1 MRGTSSVRVRDQI
14 LKIGPVA
21 QTKFPSS
28 TPGATSCKKTQSF
41 VRFLPSKHHLD
52 AAVTLR
58 SAVTALQSQKNY
70 LDQGC
75 KHEAAITVRSARLIS
90 TLQWRTR
97 PGSNPRSGPSHR
109 QGSPHQRR
117 EPLLCEK
124 AQALVR
130 FLTSKHHL
138 DAAIPRRSAIIAALQ
153 IEKSSTSTKATNIHM
168 KQACQCDLHT

>member
-1 MRGTSSVRVRDQI
+1 MRSAHLNSTLQSESEIKSLRSGPSHRRSSPHRRREP
-14 LKIGPVA
+14 LRARKH
-21 QTKFPSS
+21 
-28 TPGATSCKKTQSF
+28 QSF

-52 AAVTLR
+52 TAVTLR

-117 EPLLCEK
+117 GAPF
-124 AQALVR
+124 VR
-130 FLTSKHHL
+130 ENTGFG
-138 DAAIPRRSAIIAALQ
+138 AIPNVQTSPWRSNSTAICNHRCLANR
-153 IEKSSTSTKATNIHM
+153 EK
-168 KQACQCDLHT
+168 